1 MRVNDIKKVKP
12 AKENIVVKTI
22 ELDKNNELFFAKSK
36 TQDTKNAELSFGEVI
51 SLGPD
56 TGIPGQC
63 PDVVVGDK
71 VVVNRY
77 AGSHIATTE
86 LNEIYKVMAGYSVMA
101 TLEDINN
108 LDETTIHPS
117 SNRLL
122 IAVKFK
128 DQTDG
133 ELYIPA
139 EEASDPRLEDIDY
152 GTILIVG
159 PSCKLG
165 YKVGDIVAYNPY
177 AGEGVRTAESVDKP
191 ALRVLIEEDVLLTI

>member
-1 MRVNDIKKVKP
+1 MRVNDIKKVNP

-22 ELDKNNELFFAKSK
+22 ELDKDNELFFAKSK
-36 TQDTKNAELSFGEVI
+36 TQDTKNSELSFGEVI
-51 SLGPD
+51 SLGPNS
-56 TGIPGQC
+56 GNPGQC

-77 AGSHIATTE
+77 AGSHIATNE
-86 LNEIYKVMAGYSVMA
+86 LNEIYKVMVGYSVMA
-101 TLEDINN
+101 KLDDINN
-108 LDETTIHPS
+108 IDVETTHPS

-122 IAVKFK
+122 IAVKLV
-128 DQTDG
+128 DSTDG

-139 EEASDPRLEDIDY
+139 NESSDPRLEDIDY
-152 GTILIVG
+152 GVIVKLG

-177 AGEGVRTAESVDKP
+177 SGENVRAAESMDKP

>member
-36 TQDTKNAELSFGEVI
+36 TQDTKNAELSFGEII

-56 TGIPGQC
+56 ASRPGQC
-63 PDVVVGDK
+63 PDVKIGDK

-86 LNEIYKVMAGYSVMA
+86 LNEIYKVMMGYSVMA
-101 TLEDINN
+101 TLDDMNN
-108 LDETTIHPS
+108 LDENTIHPS

-122 IAVKFK
+122 LSVKFR

-133 ELYIPA
+133 ELYIPR

-152 GTILIVG
+152 GTVLVVG

-177 AGEGVRTAESVDKP
+177 SGENVRTAETVDRP

>member
-36 TQDTKNAELSFGEVI
+36 TQDPKNAELSFGEVI
-51 SLGPD
+51 SLGPNAGD
-56 TGIPGQC
+56 PGQC
-63 PDVVVGDK
+63 PEITVGDK

-77 AGSHIATTE
+77 SGSHIATNE
-86 LNEIYKVMAGYSVMA
+86 LNEIYKVMIGYSVMA
-101 TLEDINN
+101 KLDDINKI
-108 LDETTIHPS
+108 DVDTTHPS

-122 IAVKFK
+122 IAVKLV
-128 DQTDG
+128 DATDG
-133 ELYIPA
+133 ELYIPVT
-139 EEASDPRLEDIDY
+139 EASDPRLEDLDY
-152 GTILIVG
+152 GVIVKLG

-165 YKVGDIVAYNPY
+165 YKVGDIVAYPPY
-177 AGEGVRTAESVDKP
+177 AGENVRAAESMDKP